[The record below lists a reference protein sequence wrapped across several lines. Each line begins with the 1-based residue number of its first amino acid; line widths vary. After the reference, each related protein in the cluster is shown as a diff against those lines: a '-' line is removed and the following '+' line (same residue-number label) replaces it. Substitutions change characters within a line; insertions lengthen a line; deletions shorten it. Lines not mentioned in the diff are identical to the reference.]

1 MNRLFENFNN
11 LLPLNRKERF
21 YTGSVLPAIICYN
34 NFEYINRF
42 FKLIPNFNLNLDIK
56 PDANNNNILFQT
68 EYSFKESLFGKHF
81 KEKFSGEY
89 ETKDTPDLVILVT
102 EPELI
107 LIVGEAKMFSN
118 VNPGDINTQMKNQE
132 WFIEALQKGL
142 KIKKENCFHFALL
155 PKKLL
160 PGKESLSYPVVFWEE
175 IISSYSDI
183 LTDDYFFNVLR
194 LAVDKFDDLRSSKIG
209 DTVSY
214 GKNMDFK
221 LSGERILEMH
231 NRGESFWVGR
241 SKGRFGDKFKTDI
254 QTGIWK
260 DFEYEINTTSKSVPN
275 RNWFSSS
282 QFAEDVGE
290 KKTNSDPNSEK
301 SQSENFGINN
311 SFFYS
316 DLSDW
321 HFSHLGRDYFL
332 DISRKIGGDGK
343 WDAPIEWV
351 YIGKSGVRYIEKK
364 RGRNVNPNWSVI
376 LKNGREIKCKTV
388 SGMIEN
394 GSWERSHCNVF
405 SWQEIKEFFENQFK
419 IKI

>member
-21 YTGSVLPAIICYN
+21 YTGSVLPAIICYG
-34 NFEYINRF
+34 NFKYIDRF
-42 FKLIPNFNLNLDIK
+42 FNLIPNFNLNLEIK
-56 PDANNNNILFQT
+56 PDVKNNNILFQT
-68 EYSFKESLFGKHF
+68 EYSFKESLVEKHF
-81 KEKFSGEY
+81 KEKFTGDF
-89 ETKDTPDLVILVT
+89 ETKDTPDLVILIT
-102 EPELI
+102 EPELV
-107 LIVGEAKMFSN
+107 LIVGEAKMFSS

-132 WFIEALQKGL
+132 WFIEAVKNGL
-142 KIKKENCFHFALL
+142 NIKNENCFHFALL
-155 PKKLL
+155 PQKLI
-160 PGKESLSYPVVFWEE
+160 PGKASLNYPVVFWEE
-175 IISSYSDI
+175 IISSYNEI
-183 LTDDYFFNVLR
+183 LADDYFLNVLR
-194 LAVDKFDDLRSSKIG
+194 VAVDKFDDLRSQRNG
-209 DTVSY
+209 DAISF

-221 LSGERILEMH
+221 LSGDKILEMH
-231 NRGESFWVGR
+231 NNGESFWVGR

-254 QTGIWK
+254 LTGGWK
-260 DFEYEINTTSKSVPN
+260 DFEYEINKTSKSVPN

-282 QFAEDVGE
+282 QFVNDVGE
-290 KKTNSDPNSEK
+290 KKTNSDSNSEK
-301 SQSENFGINN
+301 SQSVNSGINN
-311 SFFYS
+311 PYFNSE
-316 DLSDW
+316 LSDW

-343 WDAPIEWV
+343 WDAPIDSV

-394 GSWERSHCNVF
+394 GSWGRANCNVF